1 MPQFTYSIISA
12 GASTPV
18 MPEQANSLLKSMQDR
33 PAWDEIQIVSKEAQF
48 PLLLL
53 SWHLSSGYVLQC
65 FETPESNS
73 DFLSQQRAL
82 SDPSVYL
89 ELGGQTQELW
99 PKELFVPIE
108 LAAMALEHFL
118 AYGCQKPNLTWLGV
132 SAFPR
137 RTVRPRSR
145 K

>member
-1 MPQFTYSIISA
+1 MPVESD
-12 GASTPV
+12 GAY
-18 MPEQANSLLKSMQDR
+18 SLLKSMQER
-33 PAWDEIQIVSKEAQF
+33 PAWDEIQIVPKGAQF

-53 SWHLSSGYVLQC
+53 SWHLSSGYLLQC
-65 FETPESNS
+65 FEAPESDS
-73 DFLSQQRAL
+73 DFLSQHQTL

-89 ELGGQTQELW
+89 DLGGQTQELW

-108 LAAMALEHFL
+108 LAGVALGHFL
-118 AYGCQKPNLTWLGV
+118 AHGCQKPDLTWLGI

-137 RTVRPRSR
+137 RTVQARNR